1 MMRFFLVAFLVS
13 VLVFPAL
20 CQAEKLLVIVSKD
33 TGVRA
38 LSLPQLARIYSR
50 KVLIGADGVP
60 WAPLNLPAN
69 HPLRRAFSQAI
80 FKRLPEDMENY
91 WNIQYFKGILPP
103 YVVASEK
110 AMRQYVASTPGA
122 VGYIRPC
129 HLGSGVKV
137 VATLTFS
144 SDLELACQP

>member
-1 MMRFFLVAFLVS
+1 MRLLLLAFLILA
-13 VLVFPAL
+13 LVFPAL
-20 CQAEKLLVIVSKD
+20 SQAEKLLVIVSSD
-33 TGVRA
+33 TDVGT

-50 KVLIGADGVP
+50 KVLIGPHGIP
-60 WAPLNLPAN
+60 WAPLNLPVN
-69 HPLRRAFSQAI
+69 HPLRQAFSQAI
-80 FKRLPEDMENY
+80 FKRSPEELENY

-110 AMRQYVASTPGA
+110 AMRQYVTSTPGA

-137 VATLTFS
+137 VATLTLS
-144 SDLELACQP
+144 SNLEIACQQ